1 VSFQRG
7 PPYLRGVVERGR
19 EVLQPRRRSREGI
32 VMSIQLGAEMNIRRV
47 QVSLPSSTPPI

>member
-19 EVLQPRRRSREGI
+19 EVLQARRRSREGI

-47 QVSLPSSTPPI
+47 QDRP